1 MDSISP
7 KITPVVTLEELQNK
21 LYSNSRVG
29 ARFNPIIIDEQE
41 QDSYL
46 NCTLVAKRP
55 KLDQV
60 HMQCHM
66 NCDKPAKVHRR
77 LFSNR

>member
-7 KITPVVTLEELQNK
+7 KVTPVVTLEELQNT
-21 LYSNSRVG
+21 LYSISRVG
-29 ARFNPIIIDEQE
+29 ARFDPIIIGEQE
-41 QDSYL
+41 QDCYL

-60 HMQCHM
+60 DMQCHL
-66 NCDKPAKVHRR
+66 NCDKPPKAHRR